1 MNIKHP
7 IAMMSTAVLT
17 LALGACAHTDDN
29 AMAAGSADARAS
41 TSTASAGARGSA
53 GASSSQMG
61 SSSMGS
67 SNMGTSSSGS
77 SNMGHSG
84 SHGSTTTG
92 AASAGS
98 ATAGS
103 TGMDGARGPMTI
115 NSATEA
121 LALVATVDQMEIA
134 LSQQAKA
141 KKVTGPV
148 MAYADMMVAQHTPHL
163 AQTRAMIEKM
173 GGMPADGTTIQ
184 KLMAAGKLSQDR
196 LGALQGDAYARA
208 YVEHMVASHQHAIAM
223 VDASM
228 NVATDPAA
236 RDFMMKTRQ
245 ALQMHLERAQQLQ
258 GQLGG

>member
-17 LALGACAHTDDN
+17 LALGACAHTDDT
-29 AMAAGSADARAS
+29 AMAAGSADATA
-41 TSTASAGARGSA
+41 STASAGVQGSASA

-61 SSSMGS
+61 SSNTGSSNMGASSTGSSNMGS
-67 SNMGTSSSGS
+67 SNMG
-77 SNMGHSG
+77 HAG
-84 SHGSTTTG
+84 SHGSTTAG

-98 ATAGS
+98 APMG
-103 TGMDGARGPMTI
+103 DARGPMTI

-134 LSQQAKA
+134 LSQQAKS

-148 MAYADMMVAQHTPHL
+148 MEYANMMVAQHTPHL
-163 AQTRAMIEKM
+163 AQTRAMLEKM
-173 GGMPADGTTIQ
+173 GGMPADGTTVQ
-184 KLMAAGKLSQDR
+184 KLMAAAKLSQDR
-196 LGALQGDAYARA
+196 LGALEGDAYARA
-208 YVEHMVASHQHAIAM
+208 YMEHMVASHQHAIAM

-228 NVATDPAA
+228 TVATDPAA

-245 ALQMHLERAQQLQ
+245 ALQMHLERAQQVQ